1 MTIIN
6 LFIGILFMMY
16 LGGNVPYREAY
27 QNYRALV
34 IQLNQ
39 LTILAVTMYY
49 PSMKSNDSPEVV
61 FSILSPA
68 VA

>member
-1 MTIIN
+1 
-6 LFIGILFMMY
+6 MMY